1 MFVSQSA
8 SRGDVM
14 SCHVNRRPGFESFS
28 IHHFKIELLL
38 SCFISME
45 VSAFNLSGLLI
56 QFHISVT
63 IN

>member
-1 MFVSQSA
+1 MFVSESA
-8 SRGDVM
+8 SRRDVMSCHVM

-45 VSAFNLSGLLI
+45 VSAFNLS
-56 QFHISVT
+56 
-63 IN
+63 